1 MLKRISSALQ
11 PLVASKYSLIALLT
25 LVLML
30 LSAYGITVILS
41 SHEKS
46 LINDTIRK
54 SEFLSQAVEKRVQ
67 LDLLLSDTTS
77 LSNIKNQVLSSNKD
91 LIGIGFYKD
100 NLEHLYGERPLN
112 TDIFK
117 DSVTTFNS
125 LRVKDQVYVL
135 HRIEDNLSNTI
146 GYTLMVSSLE
156 EVNDRLNAIRIRFS
170 FIAMVLIVT
179 VVLIGL
185 WAIRNI
191 SNTTKRETISRL
203 KMESAERNTALQ
215 QKFLSSMSHELR
227 TPLNAI
233 SGFCKLL
240 YDEQQTDSGQK
251 YLTFIK
257 ESADTMEYLV
267 NDILDYSKISQDKIS
282 FNPVTFCI
290 KSLYERTISIFQN
303 RVPDNV
309 SFEFTPLNDTTPVV
323 GDINRI
329 RQILINLINN
339 AIKYTNNG
347 SIDINLN
354 AIKKDTVYEIFFS
367 IKDTGIGIPAD
378 KKDIIFQPFTQAH
391 DTKKYKVE
399 STGLGLSI
407 CKRLIEMMDGTI
419 GFESEIN
426 KGSHFY
432 FTISLP
438 IGDID
443 KCINPSSFEQKSIT
457 VNSNIL
463 VVEDT
468 RLNQILLEKILSK
481 WNANITVVGNGLEAV
496 NIIKEKSFD
505 IILMDI
511 QMPIMGGIE
520 AARKIKEIQPSIP
533 IIALTANAGKENET
547 LYLNKGMDG
556 FVSKPF
562 NPNILALELAKFVPV
577 SFSTSN

>member
-1 MLKRISSALQ
+1 MLKRISSGLQ
-11 PLVASKYSLIALLT
+11 PIVASKYSLIALLT

-77 LSNIKNQVLSSNKD
+77 LSDIKNEVLSSNKD

-267 NDILDYSKISQDKIS
+267 NDILDYSKITQDKIS

-290 KSLYERTISIFQN
+290 KSLYERTINIFQN

-339 AIKYTNNG
+339 AIKYTYNG
-347 SIDINLN
+347 SIEVNLN
-354 AIKKDTVYEIFFS
+354 TIKKDTVYEIFFS

-378 KKDIIFQPFTQAH
+378 KKDIIFQPFIQAH

-438 IGDID
+438 IGDLD

-468 RLNQILLEKILSK
+468 RINQILVEKILSK

-520 AARKIKEIQPSIP
+520 ATRKIKEIQPSIP

>member
-77 LSNIKNQVLSSNKD
+77 LSNIKNEVLSSNKD